1 MLNIVAIILYG
12 MFSKYLY
19 TIFANVDTEVNTKLH
34 SILIALWGT
43 NIDVNNY
50 CLILI
55 YFIFLD
61 VILLFV

>member
-1 MLNIVAIILYG
+1 MLNIVAIVLYG

-19 TIFANVDTEVNTKLH
+19 CICKLHRGEHKIH

-43 NIDVNNY
+43 NIDVKNY